1 MIVSRVL
8 GVRALISVAIL
19 SVLAFGIL
27 ACGGGSDTSGTSD
40 SSSAPAAAAPTAA
53 PAAAAATEASGSSD
67 ERVTVLVADLEE
79 ERVFPPLAGG
89 PDVKYLRV
97 FMDDMFSTMGGGDI
111 VPGIIGAWE
120 MSEDGTTWT
129 IDVNTGKGITFH
141 NGDDLTVDDVMVS
154 LQQER
159 DPELATAWAE
169 AGCMNVTETAYIK
182 YTKSLETGPGDNQI
196 TYAQNRVAINFPF
209 NFSQSNQ
216 DEKGMLL
223 PGKLVR
229 SMWEDAKGGG
239 NNMDCFEEF
248 EENPVGSGP
257 FKLTDYELGVKY
269 EFDRFDDYWFTEANG
284 FAEDRIAK
292 VGGID
297 MEIILE
303 PSTRLAALQSGEAD
317 LIEANMNLVPSLDAD
332 SEMSVFWQDENSM
345 MWVIYIDCWEEDMW
359 CFQKDARQALQYG
372 TDTRAIQEALYGKG
386 ATHEGHGWATSNAL
400 GYSSD
405 LDGFPYDPDKAAA
418 LWKSAGLDDSLT
430 FKIWTW
436 EAGAFPFLPQV
447 AELMAADWKK
457 NVGITVDIEV
467 GDQAAIKQQ
476 WNNRSL
482 PGDMLIRDNEARFD
496 GTSITTGHY
505 CNHDARWRVN
515 EPETADGAA
524 RCDKIKEMALNHVV
538 TGDEQWE
545 NFNTAYKFIRD
556 ESMHWGPFYAN
567 VPWGAGPRIADYKP
581 WKLVPYFTAS
591 WSISLK

>member
-141 NGDDLTVDDVMVS
+141 NGDELTVDDVMVS

-223 PGKLVR
+223 PGKLVL
-229 SMWEDAKGGG
+229 S
-239 NNMDCFEEF
+239 
-248 EENPVGSGP
+248 
-257 FKLTDYELGVKY
+257 
-269 EFDRFDDYWFTEANG
+269 
-284 FAEDRIAK
+284 
-292 VGGID
+292 
-297 MEIILE
+297 
-303 PSTRLAALQSGEAD
+303 
-317 LIEANMNLVPSLDAD
+317 LIH
-332 SEMSVFWQDENSM
+332 
-345 MWVIYIDCWEEDMW
+345 I
-359 CFQKDARQALQYG
+359 
-372 TDTRAIQEALYGKG
+372 
-386 ATHEGHGWATSNAL
+386 
-400 GYSSD
+400 
-405 LDGFPYDPDKAAA
+405 
-418 LWKSAGLDDSLT
+418 
-430 FKIWTW
+430 
-436 EAGAFPFLPQV
+436 
-447 AELMAADWKK
+447 
-457 NVGITVDIEV
+457 
-467 GDQAAIKQQ
+467 
-476 WNNRSL
+476 
-482 PGDMLIRDNEARFD
+482 
-496 GTSITTGHY
+496 
-505 CNHDARWRVN
+505 
-515 EPETADGAA
+515 
-524 RCDKIKEMALNHVV
+524 
-538 TGDEQWE
+538 
-545 NFNTAYKFIRD
+545 
-556 ESMHWGPFYAN
+556 
-567 VPWGAGPRIADYKP
+567 
-581 WKLVPYFTAS
+581 
-591 WSISLK
+591 

>member
-141 NGDDLTVDDVMVS
+141 NGDELTVDDVMVS

-292 VGGID
+292 IGGID

-332 SEMSVFWQDENSM
+332 SDMSVFWQDENSM

-457 NVGITVDIEV
+457 NVGISVDIEV

>member
-27 ACGGGSDTSGTSD
+27 ACGGGSDTSGTSE
-40 SSSAPAAAAPTAA
+40 SSAPAAAAPTAA
-53 PAAAAATEASGSSD
+53 PAAAVASEASGSSD

-97 FMDDMFSTMGGGDI
+97 FMDDMFSTMGGGNL

-120 MSEDGTTWT
+120 MSEDGTTWV

-141 NGDDLTVDDVMVS
+141 NGDDLTVDDVMLS

-182 YTKSLETGPGDNQI
+182 YTKSLDLGPGDNQI

-223 PGKLVR
+223 PAKFVR
-229 SMWEDAKGGG
+229 SMWDEAKGGG
-239 NNMDCFEEF
+239 NNMDCFTEF

-269 EFDRFDDYWFTEANG
+269 EFDRNDDYWFTKANG
-284 FAEDRIAK
+284 FIEDRIAQ

-317 LIEANMNLVPSLDAD
+317 LIEANMNLVPTLESQSD
-332 SEMSVFWQDENSM
+332 MSVFWQEENSM
-345 MWVIYIDCWEEDMW
+345 LWMIYIDCWEEDMW

-372 TDTRAIQEALYGKG
+372 TDTRAIQEALYGDG
-386 ATHEGHGWATSNAL
+386 ATHKGHGWATANAL

-418 LWKSAGLDDSLT
+418 LWKSAGLDESLT

-436 EAGAFPFLPQV
+436 EAGSFPFLPQV

-457 NVGITVDIEV
+457 NVGITVDIEI

-482 PGDMLIRDNEARFD
+482 PGDMLIRDNEARYD

-524 RCDKIKEMALNHVV
+524 RCDKIKELALNHVV
-538 TGDEQWE
+538 TGQERHD
-545 NFNTAYKFIRD
+545 NFNAAYQFIRD
-556 ESMHWGPFYAN
+556 ESMHWGPFSAN
-567 VPWGAGPRIADYKP
+567 VPWGAGPRIANYEP
-581 WKLVPYFTAS
+581 FVLVPYFTAP

>member
-40 SSSAPAAAAPTAA
+40 SSAPAAAAPTAA

-141 NGDDLTVDDVMVS
+141 NGDELTVDDVMVS

-269 EFDRFDDYWFTEANG
+269 EFDRNDDYWFTEANG
-284 FAEDRIAK
+284 FAEDRIAQ

>member
-40 SSSAPAAAAPTAA
+40 SSAPAAAAPTAA

-141 NGDDLTVDDVMVS
+141 NGDELTVDDVMVS

-317 LIEANMNLVPSLDAD
+317 LIEANMNLVPTLEQESDK
-332 SEMSVFWQDENSM
+332 SIFWQLENSM
-345 MWVIYIDCWEEDMW
+345 LWMIYIDCWEEDMW

-372 TDTRAIQEALYGKG
+372 TDTRAIQAALYGDG
-386 ATHEGHGWATSNAL
+386 ATHKGHGWATANAL

-524 RCDKIKEMALNHVV
+524 RCDKIKELALNHVSQ
-538 TGDEQWE
+538 GDVRQQQ
-545 NFNTAYKFIRD
+545 FNDAYKFIKD

-567 VPWGAGPRIADYKP
+567 VPWGAGPRVANYEP
-581 WKLVPYFTAS
+581 WKLVPYFTAP
-591 WSISLK
+591 WTISLK

>member
-1 MIVSRVL
+1 MVKPTRL
-8 GVRALISVAIL
+8 GIKRIALMSLSLMLLAAFVVA
-19 SVLAFGIL
+19 
-27 ACGGGSDTSGTSD
+27 CGGSDTSDD
-40 SSSAPAAAAPTAA
+40 SASSAAPAAAAPTAA
-53 PAAAAATEASGSSD
+53 PAAAEPASSGGSSD
-67 ERVTVLVADLEE
+67 ERITVLVADLEE

-97 FMDDMFSTMGGGDI
+97 FMDDIVSTMGGGDL
-111 VPGIIGAWE
+111 VPGIISKWE
-120 MSEDGTTWT
+120 VSDDGTTWT
-129 IDVNTGKGITFH
+129 VDVSTDKGIKFH
-141 NGDDLTVDDVMVS
+141 NGDPLTVDDVMLS
-154 LQQER
+154 LEQER
-159 DPELATAWAE
+159 TQLAVDMAE
-169 AGCMNVTETAYIK
+169 AGCFNVTETAYVK

-196 TYAQNRVAINFPF
+196 TYAQNRVALNFPF

-223 PGKLVR
+223 PAKYVR
-229 SMWEDAKGGG
+229 PMIAAAEAKGS
-239 NNMDCFEEF
+239 NNMDCFTEF

-269 EFDRFDDYWFTEANG
+269 EFDRNDDYWFTKANG
-284 FAEDRIAK
+284 FAEDRIPQ

-332 SEMSVFWQDENSM
+332 PDMSVFWQDENSM

-457 NVGITVDIEV
+457 NVGISVDIEV

>member
-1 MIVSRVL
+1 MKVSRIFSVK
-8 GVRALISVAIL
+8 ALLTIAMLSALTVGIVA
-19 SVLAFGIL
+19 
-27 ACGGGSDTSGTSD
+27 CGGSDTSES
-40 SSSAPAAAAPTAA
+40 SSSASSSAAAAPTAA
-53 PAAAAATEASGSSD
+53 PAAAAATETESTSSD
-67 ERVTVLVADLEE
+67 ERVTVLIADLEE

-97 FMDDMFSTMGGGDI
+97 FMDDMFSTMGGGNL
-111 VPGIIGAWE
+111 VPGIVNKWE
-120 MSEDGTTWT
+120 VSEDGTTWI
-129 IDVNTGKGITFH
+129 IDVTTDKGIKFH
-141 NGDDLTVDDVMVS
+141 NGDPLTVNDVMVS

-182 YTKSLETGPGDNQI
+182 YTKSLDFGPGDDQI
-196 TYAQNRVAINFPF
+196 TYAQNRVALNFPF
-209 NFSQSNQ
+209 NFSQSSQ
-216 DEKGMLL
+216 DEKGLLL
-223 PGKLVR
+223 PGKFTMD
-229 SMWEDAKGGG
+229 MWDAAKGKE

-257 FKLTDYELGVKY
+257 FKLANYELGIKY
-269 EFDRFDDYWFTEANG
+269 SFDRNDDYWFTKANG
-284 FAEDRIAK
+284 FTEDRIPQ

-297 MEIILE
+297 MEVILE

-317 LIEANMNLVPSLDAD
+317 LIEANMNIVPTIDAND
-332 SEMSVFWQDENSM
+332 EHSVFWQEENSM
-345 MWVIYIDCWEEDMW
+345 LWMIYIDCWEEDMW

-405 LDGFPYDPDKAAA
+405 LDGFPYDPAKAAE
-418 LWKSAGLDDSLT
+418 LWASAGLDDSLV
-430 FKIWTW
+430 FKVWTW
-436 EAGAFPFLPQV
+436 EAGSFPFLPQV

-457 NVGITVDIEV
+457 SVGITVDIEI

-482 PGDMLIRDNEARFD
+482 PGDMLIRDNEARYD

-524 RCDKIKEMALNHVV
+524 RCDKIKELALNHVV
-538 TGDEQWE
+538 TGQEQHD
-545 NFNTAYKFIRD
+545 NFNAAYKFIKD
-556 ESMHWGPFYAN
+556 ESMHWGPFYSN
-567 VPWGAGPRIADYKP
+567 VPWGAGERVANYEP
-581 WKLVPYFTAS
+581 WKLVPYFTAP
-591 WSISLK
+591 WTISLK

>member
-40 SSSAPAAAAPTAA
+40 SSAPAAAAPTAA

-141 NGDDLTVDDVMVS
+141 NGYELTVDDVMVS

-269 EFDRFDDYWFTEANG
+269 EFDRNDDYWFTEANG
-284 FAEDRIAK
+284 FAEDRIAQ

-482 PGDMLIRDNEARFD
+482 PGDMLIRDNEARYD

-524 RCDKIKEMALNHVV
+524 RCDKIKELALNHVSQ
-538 TGDEQWE
+538 GDVRQQQ
-545 NFNTAYKFIRD
+545 FNDAYKFIKD

-567 VPWGAGPRIADYKP
+567 VPWGAGPRVANYEP
-581 WKLVPYFTAS
+581 WKLVPYFTAP
-591 WSISLK
+591 WTISLK

>member
-40 SSSAPAAAAPTAA
+40 SSAPAAAAPTAA

-129 IDVNTGKGITFH
+129 IDVNTGKGIKFH
-141 NGDDLTVDDVMVS
+141 NGDELTVDDVMLS

-182 YTKSLETGPGDNQI
+182 YTKSLDLGPGDNQI

-223 PGKLVR
+223 PAKFVR
-229 SMWEDAKGGG
+229 AMWEDAKGGG

-269 EFDRFDDYWFTEANG
+269 EFDRNDDYWFTEANG

-332 SEMSVFWQDENSM
+332 PDMSVFWQDENSM

-457 NVGITVDIEV
+457 NVGISVDIEI

>member
-40 SSSAPAAAAPTAA
+40 SSSAPAAASPTAA

-141 NGDDLTVDDVMVS
+141 NGDELTVDDVMVS

-332 SEMSVFWQDENSM
+332 PDMSVFWQDENSM

-400 GYSSD
+400 GYSTD

-457 NVGITVDIEV
+457 NVGISVDIEV

-482 PGDMLIRDNEARFD
+482 PGDMLIRDNEARYD

-515 EPETADGAA
+515 EPEVPDGAA
-524 RCDKIKEMALNHVV
+524 RCDKIKELALNHVSQ
-538 TGDEQWE
+538 GDVRQQQ
-545 NFNTAYKFIRD
+545 FNDAYKFIKD

-567 VPWGAGPRIADYKP
+567 VPWGAGPRVANYEP
-581 WKLVPYFTAS
+581 WKLVPYFTAP
-591 WSISLK
+591 WTISLK

>member
-40 SSSAPAAAAPTAA
+40 SSAPAAAAPTAA

-141 NGDDLTVDDVMVS
+141 NGDELTVDDVMVS

-332 SEMSVFWQDENSM
+332 PDMSVFWQDENSM

-400 GYSSD
+400 GYSTD

-524 RCDKIKEMALNHVV
+524 RCDKIKELALNHVV
-538 TGDEQWE
+538 TGQERHD
-545 NFNTAYKFIRD
+545 NFNAAYQFIRD
-556 ESMHWGPFYAN
+556 ESMHWGPFSAN
-567 VPWGAGPRIADYKP
+567 VPWGAGPRIANYEP
-581 WKLVPYFTAS
+581 FVLVPYFTAP

>member
-40 SSSAPAAAAPTAA
+40 SSAPAAAAPTAA

-141 NGDDLTVDDVMVS
+141 NGDELTVDDVMVS

-457 NVGITVDIEV
+457 NVGISVDIEV

>member
-27 ACGGGSDTSGTSD
+27 ACGGGSDTSGTSE

-53 PAAAAATEASGSSD
+53 PAAAAATETSGSSD

-129 IDVNTGKGITFH
+129 IDVNTGKGIKFH
-141 NGDDLTVDDVMVS
+141 NGDELTVDDVMLS

-223 PGKLVR
+223 PAKFVR
-229 SMWEDAKGGG
+229 AMWEDAKGGG

-269 EFDRFDDYWFTEANG
+269 EFDRNDDYWFTKANG
-284 FAEDRIAK
+284 FAEDRIPQ

-332 SEMSVFWQDENSM
+332 PNMSVFWQDENSM

-359 CFQKDARQALQYG
+359 CFQKDARQALQYA

-405 LDGFPYDPDKAAA
+405 LDGFPYDPDKAAE
-418 LWKSAGLDDSLT
+418 LWASAGLDDSLT

-482 PGDMLIRDNEARFD
+482 PGDMLIRDNEARYD

-524 RCDKIKEMALNHVV
+524 RCDKIKELALNHVSQ
-538 TGDEQWE
+538 GDVRQQQ
-545 NFNTAYKFIRD
+545 FNDAYKFIRD

-567 VPWGAGPRIADYKP
+567 VPWGAGPRIANYEP
-581 WKLVPYFTAS
+581 WKLVPYFTAP

>member
-1 MIVSRVL
+1 MNQTTKHTIKRL
-8 GVRALISVAIL
+8 ALISMSL
-19 SVLAFGIL
+19 MLLLAFAV
-27 ACGGGSDTSGTSD
+27 ACGGSDAEE
-40 SSSAPAAAAPTAA
+40 SSEAAPAAAAPTAA
-53 PAAAAATEASGSSD
+53 PAASSSQPETSSSD

-79 ERVFPPLAGG
+79 ERVFPPLSGG
-89 PDVKYLRV
+89 PDLKYLRV
-97 FMDDMFSTMGGGDI
+97 YMDDMFATVGKGQL
-111 VPGIIGAWE
+111 VPGIISKWE
-120 MSEDGTTWT
+120 MSDDGTTWT
-129 IDVNTGKGITFH
+129 IDVNTEKGIKFH
-141 NGDDLTVDDVMVS
+141 DGTPLVVGDVFQTLA
-154 LQQER
+154 QER
-159 DPELATAWAE
+159 TQLAVDWAE
-169 AGCMNVTETAYIK
+169 AGCMNVTETAYVK
-182 YTKSLETGPGDNQI
+182 YSKSLDLGPGDNQI
-196 TYAQNRVAINFPF
+196 TYAQQRVALNFPF
-209 NFSQSNQ
+209 NFSQDNQ
-216 DEKGMLL
+216 GNKGLVV
-223 PGKLVR
+223 PGEMTQR
-229 SMWEDAKGGG
+229 MWNEAKGKM
-239 NNMDCFEEF
+239 NEMDCFTEF
-248 EENPVGSGP
+248 EENPIGTGP

-269 EFDRFDDYWFTEANG
+269 EFDRNDDYWFTEANG
-284 FAEDRIAK
+284 FIEDRIAQ

-317 LIEANMNLVPSLDAD
+317 LIEANMNLVPTLEQESDK
-332 SEMSVFWQDENSM
+332 SIFWQLENSM
-345 MWVIYIDCWEEDMW
+345 LWMIYIDCWEEDMW

-372 TDTRAIQEALYGKG
+372 TDTRAIQEALYGDG
-386 ATHEGHGWATSNAL
+386 ATHKGHGWATANAL

-482 PGDMLIRDNEARFD
+482 PGDMLIRDNEARWD

-524 RCDKIKEMALNHVV
+524 RCDKIKELALNHVV
-538 TGDEQWE
+538 TGQERHD
-545 NFNTAYKFIRD
+545 NFNAAYQFIRD
-556 ESMHWGPFYAN
+556 ESMHWGPFSAN
-567 VPWGAGPRIADYKP
+567 VPWGAGPRIANYEP
-581 WKLVPYFTAS
+581 FVLVPYFTAP

>member
-141 NGDDLTVDDVMVS
+141 NGDELTVDDVMVS

-332 SEMSVFWQDENSM
+332 PDMSVFWQDENSM

-482 PGDMLIRDNEARFD
+482 PGDMLIRDNEARYD

-567 VPWGAGPRIADYKP
+567 VPWGAGPRVANYEP
-581 WKLVPYFTAS
+581 WKLVPYFTAP
-591 WSISLK
+591 WTISLK

>member
-40 SSSAPAAAAPTAA
+40 SSAPAAAAPTAA

-141 NGDDLTVDDVMVS
+141 NGDELTVDDVMVS

-332 SEMSVFWQDENSM
+332 PDMSVFWQDENSM

-457 NVGITVDIEV
+457 NVGISVDIEV

>member
-27 ACGGGSDTSGTSD
+27 ACGGGSDTSGTSE
-40 SSSAPAAAAPTAA
+40 SSAPAAAAPTAA
-53 PAAAAATEASGSSD
+53 PAAAVASEASGSSD

-97 FMDDMFSTMGGGDI
+97 FMDDMFSTMGGGNL

-120 MSEDGTTWT
+120 MSEDGTTWV

-141 NGDDLTVDDVMVS
+141 NGDDLTVDDVMLS

-182 YTKSLETGPGDNQI
+182 YTKSLDLGPGDNQI

-223 PGKLVR
+223 PAKFVR
-229 SMWEDAKGGG
+229 SMWDEAKGGG
-239 NNMDCFEEF
+239 NNMDCFTEF

-269 EFDRFDDYWFTEANG
+269 EFDRNDDYWFTKANG
-284 FAEDRIAK
+284 FIEDRIAQ

-317 LIEANMNLVPSLDAD
+317 LIEANMNLVPTLEQESDK
-332 SEMSVFWQDENSM
+332 SVFWQLENSM
-345 MWVIYIDCWEEDMW
+345 LWMIYIDCWEEDMW

-372 TDTRAIQEALYGKG
+372 TDTRAIQEALYGDG
-386 ATHEGHGWATSNAL
+386 ATHKGHGWATANAL

-418 LWKSAGLDDSLT
+418 LWKSAGLDESLT

-436 EAGAFPFLPQV
+436 EAGSFPFLPQV

-457 NVGITVDIEV
+457 NVGITVDIEI

-482 PGDMLIRDNEARFD
+482 PGDMLIRDNEARYD

-524 RCDKIKEMALNHVV
+524 RCDKIKELALNHVV
-538 TGDEQWE
+538 TGQERHD
-545 NFNTAYKFIRD
+545 NFNAAYQFIRD
-556 ESMHWGPFYAN
+556 ESMHWGPFSAN
-567 VPWGAGPRIADYKP
+567 VPWGAGPRIKSYDP
-581 WKLVPYFTAS
+581 FVLVPYFTAP

>member
-141 NGDDLTVDDVMVS
+141 NGDELTVDDVMVS

-196 TYAQNRVAINFPF
+196 TYAQNRVALNFPF

-332 SEMSVFWQDENSM
+332 PDMSVFWQDENSM

-405 LDGFPYDPDKAAA
+405 LDGFPYDPAKAAE
-418 LWKSAGLDDSLT
+418 LWASAGLDDSLT

-482 PGDMLIRDNEARFD
+482 PGDMLIRDNEARYD

-524 RCDKIKEMALNHVV
+524 RCDKIKELALNHVSQ
-538 TGDEQWE
+538 GDVRQQQ
-545 NFNTAYKFIRD
+545 FNDAYKFIKD

-567 VPWGAGPRIADYKP
+567 VPWGAGPRVANYEP
-581 WKLVPYFTAS
+581 WKLVPYFTAP
-591 WSISLK
+591 WTISLK

>member
-40 SSSAPAAAAPTAA
+40 SSAPAAAAPTAA

-141 NGDDLTVDDVMVS
+141 NGDELTVDDVMVS

-332 SEMSVFWQDENSM
+332 PDMSVFWQDENSM

-372 TDTRAIQEALYGKG
+372 TDTRAIQEALYGDG
-386 ATHEGHGWATSNAL
+386 ATHKGHGWATANAL

-457 NVGITVDIEV
+457 NVGISVDIEV

-524 RCDKIKEMALNHVV
+524 RCDKIKELALNHVV

>member
-40 SSSAPAAAAPTAA
+40 SSAPAAAAPTAA

-141 NGDDLTVDDVMVS
+141 NGDELTVDDVMVS

-317 LIEANMNLVPSLDAD
+317 LIEANMNLV
-332 SEMSVFWQDENSM
+332 
-345 MWVIYIDCWEEDMW
+345 
-359 CFQKDARQALQYG
+359 
-372 TDTRAIQEALYGKG
+372 
-386 ATHEGHGWATSNAL
+386 
-400 GYSSD
+400 
-405 LDGFPYDPDKAAA
+405 
-418 LWKSAGLDDSLT
+418 
-430 FKIWTW
+430 
-436 EAGAFPFLPQV
+436 
-447 AELMAADWKK
+447 
-457 NVGITVDIEV
+457 
-467 GDQAAIKQQ
+467 
-476 WNNRSL
+476 
-482 PGDMLIRDNEARFD
+482 
-496 GTSITTGHY
+496 
-505 CNHDARWRVN
+505 
-515 EPETADGAA
+515 
-524 RCDKIKEMALNHVV
+524 
-538 TGDEQWE
+538 
-545 NFNTAYKFIRD
+545 
-556 ESMHWGPFYAN
+556 
-567 VPWGAGPRIADYKP
+567 
-581 WKLVPYFTAS
+581 
-591 WSISLK
+591 